1 MEGTYWIGEQVDW
14 YVLKAT
20 RIIILSKV
28 LWSHVGHLN
37 NPQAKIISIP
47 MQYIGAAVHEKI
59 SLPLATNLMDIRSKC
74 EDEETAAQVVIPIA
88 S

>member
-1 MEGTYWIGEQVDW
+1 
-14 YVLKAT
+14 
-20 RIIILSKV
+20 
-28 LWSHVGHLN
+28 
-37 NPQAKIISIP
+37 

-59 SLPLATNLMDIRSKC
+59 SLPLATNVMDIRSKC